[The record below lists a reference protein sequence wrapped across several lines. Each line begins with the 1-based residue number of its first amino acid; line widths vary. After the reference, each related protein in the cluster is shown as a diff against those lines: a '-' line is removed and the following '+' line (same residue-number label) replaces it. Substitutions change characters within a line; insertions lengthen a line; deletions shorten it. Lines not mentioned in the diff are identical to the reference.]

1 MKMKYIKIKI
11 APVILL
17 CSLLCVAACKQK
29 NEVICDDTN
38 SKIIDIEHFS
48 GRRLSGNSTTCEEY
62 ATVTP
67 PPYSFYEC
75 ESTEKWD
82 SDSKGIHH
90 YRVINNQQDYE
101 QYLRFSKNGKT
112 IPNPTID
119 FSNQTMVSVLILRGG
134 VVKSKKMYY
143 CEGRAVLLLEVI
155 LYPCVITADYN
166 LETDVTL
173 IKEKV
178 NEVRVEV
185 RDLSKK

>member
-11 APVILL
+11 VPVILL

-48 GRRLSGNSTTCEEY
+48 GRPLWGNSTTCEEY

-67 PPYSFYEC
+67 PPYSIDEC
-75 ESTEKWD
+75 KSTEKWD
-82 SDSKGIHH
+82 IDPKWIHH

-101 QYLRFSKNGKT
+101 QYLSFSKNGKT

-119 FSNQTMVSVLILRGG
+119 FSNQTMVSVLMLRGF
-134 VVKSKKMYY
+134 VIKSKKMYY
-143 CEGRAVLLLEVI
+143 CEGRAVLLLEVM
-155 LYPCVITADYN
+155 LYPCVNPAIYRLDP
-166 LETDVTL
+166 DVTL

>member
-1 MKMKYIKIKI
+1 MRKIKI
-11 APVILL
+11 APVILF

-48 GRRLSGNSTTCEEY
+48 GLPLWGNSTNCEEY
-62 ATVTP
+62 YATAP
-67 PPYSFYEC
+67 PPYSIYEC

-119 FSNQTMVSVLILRGG
+119 FSNQTMVSVLIVHGM
-134 VVKSKKMYY
+134 VVKSKKMYH
-143 CEGRAVLLLEVI
+143 CEGRAVLVLEIVVNCRC
-155 LYPCVITADYN
+155 YPYQR
-166 LETDVTL
+166 
-173 IKEKV
+173 K
-178 NEVRVEV
+178 
-185 RDLSKK
+185 SK